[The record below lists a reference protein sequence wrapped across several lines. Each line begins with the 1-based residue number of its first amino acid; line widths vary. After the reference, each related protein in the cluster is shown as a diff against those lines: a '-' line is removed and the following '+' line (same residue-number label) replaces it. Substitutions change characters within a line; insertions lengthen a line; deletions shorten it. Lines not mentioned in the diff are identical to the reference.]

1 MGFLAS
7 GIEVT
12 LSSSSKSAYS
22 PEVWIEV
29 RRVTAGILL
38 LLSVVSPLIFVA
50 MVWLTRAGSKRATA
64 ALVACISATVFSVCW
79 DALAARMGWWS
90 YPSSGDLVATLTQAI
105 TCAFVFGG
113 AAGLAGWRIMRAMG
127 WTGATTFF
135 VGFVGI
141 GLLRDY
147 LLDTNTDLFS
157 FGAGQ
162 MPQVMAAIGYLTMA
176 LVVQITMLLI
186 AGPPRRDEMRTG

>member
-1 MGFLAS
+1 M
-7 GIEVT
+7 
-12 LSSSSKSAYS
+12 SAG
-22 PEVWIEV
+22 V
-29 RRVTAGILL
+29 LL
-38 LLSVVSPLIFVA
+38 LLSVVSPLVFVA
-50 MVWLTRAGSKRATA
+50 MVWLTRAAPRRATA
-64 ALVACISATVFSVCW
+64 ALVACVSATIFSVCW
-79 DALAARMGWWS
+79 DALAARMGWWR

-113 AAGLAGWRIMRAMG
+113 AAGLGGWRIMRAMG

-147 LLDTNTDLFS
+147 LLDTNTTLFD
-157 FGAGQ
+157 FGEGS
-162 MPQVMAAIGYLTMA
+162 MPQVMAAVGYLTMA

-186 AGPPRRDEMRTG
+186 AGPPRCDEMRAG